1 MTDARQ
7 YLGVIALDLHAPT
20 PTISELTASQL
31 VVDQFVIDGQSG
43 GQSFNDRD
51 ERSPV

>member
-1 MTDARQ
+1 MTDARH
-7 YLGVIALDLHAPT
+7 YLRVIALDLHTPT
-20 PTISELTASQL
+20 PTISELPASQL
-31 VVDQFVIDGQSG
+31 VVDRLVIDGQPG